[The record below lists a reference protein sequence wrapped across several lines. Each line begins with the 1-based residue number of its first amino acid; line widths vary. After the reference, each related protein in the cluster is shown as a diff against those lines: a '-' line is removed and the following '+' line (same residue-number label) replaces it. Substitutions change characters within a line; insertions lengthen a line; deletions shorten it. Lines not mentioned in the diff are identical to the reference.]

1 MARSLRQVAE
11 APLESRNAEAASS
24 HREAFSEVLG
34 ERIRQGRELA
44 GLTVR
49 GLAARINVSP
59 SLISQIERSRATPS
73 VATLWAV
80 ATELGIPIGDLF
92 NGLGAAQPARAAA
105 RSPVQQHETRKA
117 LTLEGG
123 VRWERLTPGSDDVVD
138 FVYVVYPVGAES
150 CPADALTRHGGL
162 EYGYV
167 VSGTLGVQIG
177 SDEHVVRS
185 NDSIC
190 FESGA
195 PHRLWTIGDVPAVA
209 VWAVV
214 DRCVDDR
221 ARRVRVRRA

>member
-11 APLESRNAEAASS
+11 APVASRNAEAASS
-24 HREAFSEVLG
+24 HREAFSEALG
-34 ERIRQGRELA
+34 ARIRQERELA

-138 FVYVVYPVGAES
+138 FVYIVYPVGAES
-150 CPADALTRHGGL
+150 CPPDASSRHGGQ

-167 VSGTLGVQIG
+167 LSGTLGVQIG
-177 SDEHVVRS
+177 TDEYVVRT

-190 FESGA
+190 FESAA
-195 PHRLWTIGDVPAVA
+195 PHRLWAMGDEPAVA

-214 DRCVDDR
+214 NMRADDPAKM
-221 ARRVRVRRA
+221 ARD

>member
-1 MARSLRQVAE
+1 MGRQGTGAPAATRDKETLSEALGARIRKE
-11 APLESRNAEAASS
+11 
-24 HREAFSEVLG
+24 REA
-34 ERIRQGRELA
+34 A

-49 GLAARINVSP
+49 GLAARIDVSP
-59 SLISQIERSRATPS
+59 SLISQIERSRSTPS

-80 ATELGIPIGDLF
+80 ATELGIHVGDLF
-92 NGLGAAQPARAAA
+92 DRLDAAQVQRRP
-105 RSPVQQHETRKA
+105 SPVQPYETRKA
-117 LTLEGG
+117 ITLEGG

-150 CPADALTRHGGL
+150 CPAYALTRHGGD

-167 VSGTLGVQIG
+167 VSGTLGVRIG
-177 SDEHVVRS
+177 ADEYVVRS
-185 NDSIC
+185 NDSIR
-190 FESGA
+190 FESEV

-221 ARRVRVRRA
+221 AGGVRVRRARTA

>member
-1 MARSLRQVAE
+1 MARGVRQVAE
-11 APLESRNAEAASS
+11 APVASREAASS
-24 HREAFSEVLG
+24 NRPAFSEALG
-34 ERIRQGRELA
+34 ARIRQARELA

-80 ATELGIPIGDLF
+80 ATELGIPIGGLF
-92 NGLGAAQPARAAA
+92 NGLDAAQPAPASS

-138 FVYVVYPVGAES
+138 FVYVVYPVG
-150 CPADALTRHGGL
+150 
-162 EYGYV
+162 
-167 VSGTLGVQIG
+167 VQIG
-177 SDEHVVRS
+177 TDEYVVRT

-190 FESGA
+190 FESAA
-195 PHRLWTIGDVPAVA
+195 PHRLWAMGDQPAVA

-214 DRCVDDR
+214 NLRGDDVAKR
-221 ARRVRVRRA
+221 ARD

>member
-1 MARSLRQVAE
+1 MSRGVRQVAE
-11 APLESRNAEAASS
+11 APVASREAASS
-24 HREAFSEVLG
+24 NRPAFSEALG
-34 ERIRQGRELA
+34 ARIRQARELA

-80 ATELGIPIGDLF
+80 ATELGIPIGGLF
-92 NGLGAAQPARAAA
+92 NGLDAAQPAPASS

-150 CPADALTRHGGL
+150 CPPEASSRHGGH

-167 VSGTLGVQIG
+167 LSGTLGVQIG
-177 SDEHVVRS
+177 TDEYVVRT

-190 FESGA
+190 FESAA
-195 PHRLWTIGDVPAVA
+195 PHRLWAMGDQPAVA

-214 DRCVDDR
+214 NLRGDDVAKR
-221 ARRVRVRRA
+221 ARD